1 MNTLKNKIA
10 LITGGTSGMGAAT
23 AKRFHEEG
31 ATVIVTGSSPAT
43 VEAAHKA
50 MPYVEA
56 IVSDAGDPKAAKALV
71 DHVKQKHGRIDVL
84 FVNAGIATVAP
95 LAAADEAHFDELFR
109 VNVRGPY
116 FLLKNAVPVMSD
128 GGSIILTSSMGALK
142 GMPGL
147 SVYSATKAALRSFG
161 LSLAAELAPRRIR
174 VNTITPG
181 PINTPIAGKMG
192 LSPEQIAGFGQMVAN
207 GPLGRP
213 GEAGRNRG
221 CRPLLRFRRVKVYDR
236 NRAACRWRHLGGVV
250 STQS

>member
-1 MNTLKNKIA
+1 MNKLKNKIA

-23 AKRFHEEG
+23 AQRFHEEG
-31 ATVIVTGSSPAT
+31 AAVIVTGSSKAS
-43 VEAAHKA
+43 VEAARKA

-56 IVSDAGDPKAAKALV
+56 IVSDAGAPKAAKTLV
-71 DHVKQKHGRIDVL
+71 DHIKEKHGRIDVL
-84 FVNAGIATVAP
+84 FVNAGIARVAP
-95 LAAADEAHFDELFR
+95 LAVADEAHFDELFR

-116 FLLKNAVPVMSD
+116 FLLKYAVPAMTD

-213 GEAGRNRG
+213 GEPEEIAAAALYYASDESKFTTGTE
-221 CRPLLRFRRVKVYDR
+221 LRID
-236 NRAACRWRHLGGVV
+236 GGISAV
-250 STQS
+250 

>member
-1 MNTLKNKIA
+1 MNALKNKIA

-31 ATVIVTGSSPAT
+31 ATVIVTGSSKAS

-56 IVSDAGDPKAAKALV
+56 IASDAGDPKAARALV
-71 DHVKQKHGRIDVL
+71 DHIKERYGRLNIL
-84 FVNAGIATVAP
+84 FVNAGIARVAP
-95 LAAADEAHFDELFR
+95 LSAVDEAQFDELFR

-116 FLLKNAVPVMSD
+116 FLLKFAVPVILD
-128 GGSIILTSSMGALK
+128 GGSIILTSSLGAVK

-161 LSLAAELAPRRIR
+161 LTLAAELAPRLIR

-192 LSPEQIAGFGQMVAN
+192 LSPEQIAGFGQMVAS
-207 GPLGRP
+207 GPFHRP
-213 GEAGRNRG
+213 GEPEEIAAAALYYASDESKFTTGTE
-221 CRPLLRFRRVKVYDR
+221 LRVD
-236 NRAACRWRHLGGVV
+236 GGISAV
-250 STQS
+250 